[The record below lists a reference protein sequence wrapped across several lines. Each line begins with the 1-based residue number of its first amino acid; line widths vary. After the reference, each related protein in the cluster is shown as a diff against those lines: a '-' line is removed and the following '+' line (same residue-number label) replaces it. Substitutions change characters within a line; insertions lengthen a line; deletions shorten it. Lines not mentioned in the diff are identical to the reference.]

1 MTNQTKK
8 GEKMNAAK
16 AKRVR
21 VSIAKKSGVIG
32 SLQKRAIKN
41 LSLNDERKNPFGN
54 SSPESLTSRI
64 NDS

>member
-41 LSLNDERKNPFGN
+41 GH
-54 SSPESLTSRI
+54 
-64 NDS
+64 